1 MGPERQERLPPQSAE
16 IESLLERVRH
26 QQLSEQDFDLLE
38 RLLRLLLSVAR
49 LLEQKQA
56 SLARLRRLLF
66 GSPPE
71 PPSAPPPPV
80 SPSPVR
86 TDQETAPPPESQ
98 QRGHG
103 RRSSSDYPGAVRVRC
118 TDPQRQAG
126 DRCACGGRLYDTQ
139 EPAVFLR
146 FTGQPLVG
154 ATQYEQSV
162 LRCSSCQQ
170 RFTAPLPGDIPAEKY
185 DATADVAMV
194 MAKYAAGLPFHR
206 LAEMQQ
212 AWGVP
217 LSESVQWERCEAVA
231 DALFP
236 VYLHLRMLA
245 VQAEVL
251 ISDDTRVQ
259 ILSCEQENQQRAAD
273 ERQGLHTTGLV
284 AESSE
289 PPHATVL
296 YASGR
301 KHAGENVSD
310 LLHSRSAEL
319 APPLQV
325 GDALAAN
332 WSHPVPVIA
341 VKCLAHARRQFTDI
355 EDLFPEECRQVRDAL
370 ATVYHYDAET
380 KTMTPEQRL
389 THHQRYSAPV
399 MEQLRCWIDEQF
411 QQRKVEPNSVLG
423 KALAYLQR
431 HWEGLTQ
438 FLRHGRAPLDSN
450 AVERALKRVVLHR
463 KNALF
468 FRTEHGAAVGD
479 ILMSVIE
486 TCRVNG
492 MRAGEYL
499 VKVVR
504 NRRAVRE
511 NPAGWLPWTDPS
523 IQPTAQPT

>member
-1 MGPERQERLPPQSAE
+1 MGPEHPERLSPQSAE

-26 QQLSEQDFDLLE
+26 QQLSEQDFGLLE
-38 RLLRLLLSVAR
+38 RLLRLLLGVAR

-66 GSPPE
+66 GSPPD
-71 PPSAPPPPV
+71 PPSAPPPLA

-98 QRGHG
+98 RRGHG
-103 RRSSSDYPGAVRVRC
+103 RRSSSDYSGAVRVRC

-126 DRCACGGRLYDTQ
+126 DRCACGGRLYDTN
-139 EPAVFLR
+139 EPAIFLR

-170 RFTAPLPGDIPAEKY
+170 RFTAPLPEGIPAEKY

-231 DALFP
+231 DALLP

-245 VQAEVL
+245 AQAEVL

-284 AESSE
+284 ASNSAA
-289 PPHATVL
+289 PQAMVL
-296 YASGR
+296 YVSGR
-301 KHAGENVSD
+301 KHAGENVGE
-310 LLHSRSAEL
+310 LLRSRSAEL

-332 WSHPVPVIA
+332 WSHPIPVIA

-370 ATVYHYDAET
+370 AAVYRYEAET
-380 KTMTPEQRL
+380 KTMTPAQRL
-389 THHQRYSAPV
+389 AHHQRYSAPV
-399 MEQLRCWIDEQF
+399 MEQLRGWIDEQF
-411 QQRKVEPNSVLG
+411 QQRKVEPNSALG

-438 FLRHGRAPLDSN
+438 FLRYGRAPLDSN

-486 TCRVNG
+486 TCRANG
-492 MRAGEYL
+492 VRAWEYL

-511 NPAGWLPWTDPS
+511 DPAGWLPWTDPS
-523 IQPTAQPT
+523 VQPT

>member
-1 MGPERQERLPPQSAE
+1 M
-16 IESLLERVRH
+16 
-26 QQLSEQDFDLLE
+26 LE
-38 RLLRLLLSVAR
+38 RLLCLLLSVAR

-71 PPSAPPPPV
+71 PPSAPPLPA

-86 TDQETAPPPESQ
+86 TDQETAPPPENQ
-98 QRGHG
+98 RRGHG
-103 RRSSSDYPGAVRVRC
+103 RRSSSDYSGAVRVRC

-154 ATQYEQSV
+154 ATQYEPSI

-170 RFTAPLPGDIPAEKY
+170 RFTAPLPEDVPAEKY

-245 VQAEVL
+245 AQAEVL

-273 ERQGLHTTGLV
+273 ERHGLHTTGLV
-284 AESSE
+284 AESSQ
-289 PPHATVL
+289 PPHTTVL

-301 KHAGENVSD
+301 KQAGEKVSD
-310 LLHSRSAEL
+310 LLRSRSAEL
-319 APPLQV
+319 APPLPV

-355 EDLFPEECRQVRDAL
+355 EDLFPQECRQVRDAL
-370 ATVYHYDAET
+370 ATVY
-380 KTMTPEQRL
+380 R
-389 THHQRYSAPV
+389 
-399 MEQLRCWIDEQF
+399 
-411 QQRKVEPNSVLG
+411 
-423 KALAYLQR
+423 
-431 HWEGLTQ
+431 
-438 FLRHGRAPLDSN
+438 
-450 AVERALKRVVLHR
+450 
-463 KNALF
+463 
-468 FRTEHGAAVGD
+468 
-479 ILMSVIE
+479 
-486 TCRVNG
+486 
-492 MRAGEYL
+492 
-499 VKVVR
+499 
-504 NRRAVRE
+504 
-511 NPAGWLPWTDPS
+511 
-523 IQPTAQPT
+523 